1 MSDRHI
7 HHEHKLVL
15 DEELQFKAS
24 VRRNKLLGLWAAA
37 ELGLSAD
44 EAEAYA
50 KTVVSSDFK
59 EPGDEDVFRKVSA
72 DFAAKGLTISEA
84 TLRQKMLALT
94 VQVREQMQGEG

>member
-1 MSDRHI
+1 MNNPHAN
-7 HHEHKLVL
+7 HEHKWAMN
-15 DEELQFKAS
+15 EEMQFKAS

-37 ELGLSAD
+37 ELGLSGE

-72 DFAAKGLTISEA
+72 DFAAKGLAISE
-84 TLRQKMLALT
+84 TVIRQKMHEFT
-94 VQVREQMQGEG
+94 VAVREQLQAGS